1 MLSALGPNFATSFS
15 TTWSALGH
23 AIGPYILLTVGLV
36 LAIVVVGFIIHFLRV
51 EANKAGYVSDHY
63 DADASGDYDA
73 AYEEN
78 AYYDWGEA
86 FKHAIGG

>member
-1 MLSALGPNFATSFS
+1 MLSALGPVFATSFS

-23 AIGPYILLTVGLV
+23 AIGPYILLTVG
-36 LAIVVVGFIIHFLRV
+36 IVGFVMHFLQKESGR
-51 EANKAGYVSDHY
+51 AGYVSDHY

-78 AYYDWGEA
+78 AYRSWGDA
-86 FKHAIGG
+86 FSKAIGGK